1 MLGVAG
7 QTLTEAI
14 KSAIGDEEE
23 EEEKEGDIIT
33 KSARHFLPK
42 WAENSNIIITKLDNG
57 KFEYVNFSA
66 SDPHGFIDKAIIS
79 AFRGETAAEGMG
91 NAIISLTEP
100 FVTPDILFKSI
111 TSTETDYGKQI
122 FNETDT
128 PNEITK
134 KIGGILYTT
143 FEPGGATSARK
154 LFKAYKDEDKSLKNE
169 ILGQTTGFKVHTV
182 DFEKQLIFK
191 SLDLRKRVD
200 LASKDYSKAYY
211 ERKNKDISEDDL
223 RERYNVSNEKYQ
235 SVMKEGVD
243 LYKSALRLG
252 SSRFKIERKM
262 EGYKKLTLREFSY
275 IRNGKIP
282 KLQKKKRASILD

>member
-1 MLGVAG
+1 MD
-7 QTLTEAI
+7 
-14 KSAIGDEEE
+14 KDPCGD
-23 EEEKEGDIIT
+23 KIPMG
-33 KSARHFLPK
+33 
-42 WAENSNIIITKLDNG
+42 NG
-57 KFEYVNFSA
+57 LNT
-66 SDPHGFIDKAIIS
+66 G
-79 AFRGETAAEGMG
+79 TEGMG
-91 NAIISLTEP
+91 NALNSLIEP
-100 FVTPDILFKSI
+100 FVTFDILFKAVTSI
-111 TSTETDYGKQI
+111 ETDYGKQI
-122 FNETDT
+122 YNETDT
-128 PNEITK
+128 PNEVAEKFGAIVYK
-134 KIGGILYTT
+134 T
-143 FEPGGATSARK
+143 FEPGGVTSARK
-154 LFKAYKDEDKSLKNE
+154 LLKAYEDKDKSLKNE
-169 ILGQTTGFKVHTV
+169 IIGQLTGFKVHTV

-211 ERKNKDISEDDL
+211 ERKNKEISEDDL
-223 RERYNVSNEKYQ
+223 RERYNVSNDKYQ